1 MISRLAFS
9 GIRRQPL
16 ASLASVFFI
25 AASTTLLALTALL
38 SCQLYGSIDS
48 LMDQAQVPDILQM
61 HAGSVD
67 EQDIKDF
74 ADRCP
79 QIAGWQ
85 ISSFLNLN
93 NPAVRLK
100 DQSLAGSTQDNG
112 LVIQPEHFDFL
123 LDLSGSK
130 PAVQPGEVYVPVAYR
145 GLYDLKA
152 GDIMTIGSDSL
163 IIAGFIRDAQMN
175 AMMCSSKRFLVH
187 PQTLERL
194 QDAGVQETLI
204 EFMLADGASP
214 SQFRRTYED
223 AGLPASGPFIDRSLI
238 RMMNV
243 LSDGTVI
250 FLLFLVSL
258 AVLAISLLCI
268 RYILFLQLEQDRQQ
282 TGMMKALGISRKA
295 VRQVYLVHYA
305 LLTVLGILAGLL
317 AALILQRPLLKQL
330 RELYGTA
337 PDSSAVPLA
346 CLLAASVIALIVLIS
361 VRLSLHSLDRQ
372 SPLDALRNPQTFG
385 RSGTRFMSAAVC
397 AGCTF
402 LVLVPLF
409 LSHTLSSPGF
419 VTSMGIGDAQLRLD
433 LASAQTAGFVTER
446 LEKDE
451 QVKKWSLLTT
461 YGQTV
466 RLTDGTT
473 LSLPVETGDLEA
485 FPVTCDKGRLPEKEN
500 ELALS
505 VLAARELNLEPGDT
519 LQLEDQPEPFVI
531 SGLYSDI
538 TNGGKTA
545 KALHLETEQD
555 PVWTVGYVSL
565 KYSADPQ
572 SWLESMSGAG
582 ISVTSIRE
590 YVRQTYAQTLHQLDL
605 AAQLAACT
613 GLFITAV
620 VMFLAIRLSIQ
631 QNRAT
636 LSLKKALGFTTGQ
649 LKREWFLR
657 QIPWCLS
664 GAAAGL
670 LLALGPG
677 KWLCCLVLEQLG
689 ATGFGFDI
697 PCPATL
703 AVLVLICAAALA
715 TTWCSLSAIRSVTPC
730 ECLRGKEIS

>member
-1 MISRLAFS
+1 M
-9 GIRRQPL
+9 
-16 ASLASVFFI
+16 
-25 AASTTLLALTALL
+25 
-38 SCQLYGSIDS
+38 
-48 LMDQAQVPDILQM
+48 
-61 HAGSVD
+61 
-67 EQDIKDF
+67 
-74 ADRCP
+74 
-79 QIAGWQ
+79 
-85 ISSFLNLN
+85 
-93 NPAVRLK
+93 
-100 DQSLAGSTQDNG
+100 
-112 LVIQPEHFDFL
+112 
-123 LDLSGSK
+123 
-130 PAVQPGEVYVPVAYR
+130 
-145 GLYDLKA
+145 
-152 GDIMTIGSDSL
+152 
-163 IIAGFIRDAQMN
+163 
-175 AMMCSSKRFLVH
+175 
-187 PQTLERL
+187 
-194 QDAGVQETLI
+194 QETLI

-243 LSDGTVI
+243 LSDSTVI

-295 VRQVYLVHYA
+295 VRQIYLVHYA
-305 LLTVLGILAGLL
+305 LLTVPGILAGLL

-433 LASAQTAGFVTER
+433 LQSAPTADSLSER
-446 LEKDE
+446 LQKDDRV
-451 QVKKWSLLTT
+451 QRWTLLKT
-461 YGQTV
+461 YGESA
-466 RLTDGTT
+466 RLKDGSS

-485 FPVTCDKGRLPEKEN
+485 FPVTCDKGSLPRQQN

-505 VLAARELNLEPGDT
+505 VLAARELDLEPGDI
-519 LQLEDQPEPFVI
+519 LRLEGQSEPFVI
-531 SGLYSDI
+531 TGLYSDI

-545 KALHLETEQD
+545 KALHLKTYQA
-555 PVWTVGYVSL
+555 PVWTVGYVTL
-565 KYSADPQ
+565 KEGADSQ
-572 SWLESMSGAG
+572 SWMESMSGAG
-582 ISVTSIRE
+582 IPVTSIRD

-605 AAQLAACT
+605 ASQLAAFT
-613 GLFITAV
+613 GLFILCV

-631 QNRAT
+631 QNRPT

-649 LKREWFLR
+649 LKREWFVR
-657 QIPWCLS
+657 QISWCL
-664 GAAAGL
+664 GGTAAGL
-670 LLALGPG
+670 LLAMGPG
-677 KWLCCLVLEQLG
+677 QWLCRLVLEQLG

-703 AVLVLICAAALA
+703 AVLVLICAAALTA
-715 TTWCSLSAIRSVTPC
+715 TWCSLSVIRSVTPC
-730 ECLRGKEIS
+730 ECLRGKETS

>member
-1 MISRLAFS
+1 
-9 GIRRQPL
+9 
-16 ASLASVFFI
+16 
-25 AASTTLLALTALL
+25 
-38 SCQLYGSIDS
+38 
-48 LMDQAQVPDILQM
+48 
-61 HAGSVD
+61 
-67 EQDIKDF
+67 
-74 ADRCP
+74 
-79 QIAGWQ
+79 
-85 ISSFLNLN
+85 
-93 NPAVRLK
+93 
-100 DQSLAGSTQDNG
+100 
-112 LVIQPEHFDFL
+112 
-123 LDLSGSK
+123 
-130 PAVQPGEVYVPVAYR
+130 
-145 GLYDLKA
+145 
-152 GDIMTIGSDSL
+152 
-163 IIAGFIRDAQMN
+163 
-175 AMMCSSKRFLVH
+175 MMCSSKRFLVH

-243 LSDGTVI
+243 LSDSTVI

-295 VRQVYLVHYA
+295 VRQIYLVHYA
-305 LLTVLGILAGLL
+305 LLTVPGILAGLL

-433 LASAQTAGFVTER
+433 LQSAPTADSLSER
-446 LEKDE
+446 LQKDDRV
-451 QVKKWSLLTT
+451 QRWTLLKT
-461 YGQTV
+461 YGESA
-466 RLTDGTT
+466 RLKDGSS

-485 FPVTCDKGRLPEKEN
+485 FPVTCDKGSLPRQQN

-505 VLAARELNLEPGDT
+505 VLAARELDLEPGDI
-519 LQLEDQPEPFVI
+519 LRLEGQSEPFVI
-531 SGLYSDI
+531 TGLYSDI

-545 KALHLETEQD
+545 KALHLKTYQA
-555 PVWTVGYVSL
+555 PVWTVGYVTL
-565 KYSADPQ
+565 KEGADSQ
-572 SWLESMSGAG
+572 SWMESMSGAG
-582 ISVTSIRE
+582 IPVTSIRD

-605 AAQLAACT
+605 ASQLAAFT
-613 GLFITAV
+613 GLFILCV

-631 QNRAT
+631 QNRPT

-649 LKREWFLR
+649 LKREWFVR
-657 QIPWCLS
+657 QISWCL
-664 GAAAGL
+664 GGTAAGL
-670 LLALGPG
+670 LLAMGPG
-677 KWLCCLVLEQLG
+677 QWLCRLVLEQLG
-689 ATGFGFDI
+689 ATGFDFDI

-703 AVLVLICAAALA
+703 AVLVLICAAALTA
-715 TTWCSLSAIRSVTPC
+715 TWCSLSVIRSVTPC
-730 ECLRGKEIS
+730 ECLRGKETS

>member
-1 MISRLAFS
+1 M
-9 GIRRQPL
+9 
-16 ASLASVFFI
+16 
-25 AASTTLLALTALL
+25 
-38 SCQLYGSIDS
+38 
-48 LMDQAQVPDILQM
+48 
-61 HAGSVD
+61 
-67 EQDIKDF
+67 
-74 ADRCP
+74 
-79 QIAGWQ
+79 
-85 ISSFLNLN
+85 
-93 NPAVRLK
+93 
-100 DQSLAGSTQDNG
+100 
-112 LVIQPEHFDFL
+112 
-123 LDLSGSK
+123 
-130 PAVQPGEVYVPVAYR
+130 
-145 GLYDLKA
+145 
-152 GDIMTIGSDSL
+152 
-163 IIAGFIRDAQMN
+163 
-175 AMMCSSKRFLVH
+175 
-187 PQTLERL
+187 
-194 QDAGVQETLI
+194 QETLI

-243 LSDGTVI
+243 LSDSTVI

-295 VRQVYLVHYA
+295 VRQIYLVHYA
-305 LLTVLGILAGLL
+305 LLTVPGILAGLL

-433 LASAQTAGFVTER
+433 LQSAPTADSLSER
-446 LEKDE
+446 LQKDDRV
-451 QVKKWSLLTT
+451 QRWTLLKT
-461 YGQTV
+461 YGESA
-466 RLTDGTT
+466 RLKDGSS

-485 FPVTCDKGRLPEKEN
+485 FPVTCDKGSLPRQQN

-505 VLAARELNLEPGDT
+505 VLAARELDLEPGDI
-519 LQLEDQPEPFVI
+519 LRLEGQSEPFVI
-531 SGLYSDI
+531 TGLYSDI

-545 KALHLETEQD
+545 KALHLKTYQA
-555 PVWTVGYVSL
+555 PVWTVGYVTL
-565 KYSADPQ
+565 KEGADSQ
-572 SWLESMSGAG
+572 SWMESMSGAG
-582 ISVTSIRE
+582 IPVTSIRD

-605 AAQLAACT
+605 ASQLAAFT
-613 GLFITAV
+613 GLFILCV

-631 QNRAT
+631 QNRPT

-649 LKREWFLR
+649 LKREWFVR
-657 QIPWCLS
+657 QISWCL
-664 GAAAGL
+664 GGTAAGL
-670 LLALGPG
+670 LLAMGPG
-677 KWLCCLVLEQLG
+677 QWLCRLVLEQLG
-689 ATGFGFDI
+689 ATGFDFDI

-703 AVLVLICAAALA
+703 AVLVLICAAALTA
-715 TTWCSLSAIRSVTPC
+715 TWCSLSVIRSVTPC
-730 ECLRGKEIS
+730 ECLRGKETS